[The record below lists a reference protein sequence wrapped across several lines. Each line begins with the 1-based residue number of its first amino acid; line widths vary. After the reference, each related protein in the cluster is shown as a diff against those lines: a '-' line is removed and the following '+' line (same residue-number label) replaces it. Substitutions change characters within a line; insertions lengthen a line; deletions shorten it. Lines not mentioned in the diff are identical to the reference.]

1 MKELLAFE
9 LHLLFALVL
18 LAWLLKDLKL
28 KKKSYEFKT
37 SIVLWLYIDDTND
50 C

>member
-9 LHLLFALVL
+9 LYLLFALVL

-28 KKKSYEFKT
+28 KKKLR
-37 SIVLWLYIDDTND
+37 V
-50 C
+50 